1 MMQGR
6 IISAHGRHYVAKV
19 DEQLWH
25 CYTRGKRTGVC
36 VGDYV
41 TLSAQG
47 DNEARIEKVEE
58 RKNLL
63 YRSDEMRSKQFAA
76 NVDILL
82 LITAVEPR
90 FSDDL
95 LGRALIAAWNEQLT
109 PYIILN
115 KVDIETGLAEAR
127 ERLSLYTTL
136 GVPVIECSTQ
146 HPEELKDKLLPIIE
160 GQTALLLGQ
169 SAMGKSS
176 ILNVLVPSA
185 EAHTQEHSQALGTG
199 RHTTTKTELYDIHTD
214 GGEVHSAII
223 DSPGFQNFGLL
234 HLDDREIVHGFPEFS
249 EAIKECRFYNCRHL
263 QEPGCGVT
271 AARLRGDISEERYA
285 LYERILMENEA
296 AQKW

>member
-6 IISAHGRHYVAKV
+6 IISAHGRHYVARV

-25 CYTRGKRTGVC
+25 CYTRGKRAGIC

-41 TLSAQG
+41 EISPQG
-47 DNEARIEKVEE
+47 NNEARIENVRE

-76 NVDILL
+76 NVDVLR
-82 LITAVEPR
+82 LITAVEPK

-95 LGRALIAAWNEQLT
+95 LGRALTAAWNEDLK
-109 PYIILN
+109 PYIVLN
-115 KVDIETGLAEAR
+115 KIDITKGLDEAR
-127 ERLSLYTTL
+127 ARLTRYQNL
-136 GVPVIECSTQ
+136 GVEIIECSTEQ
-146 HPEELKDKLLPIIE
+146 ADDLVAKLLPKVK

-185 EAHTQEHSQALGTG
+185 NAHTQEHSQALGAG
-199 RHTTTKTELYDIHTD
+199 RHTTTKTELYDIRKN
-214 GGEVHSAII
+214 GEIIASLI

-234 HLDDREIVHGFPEFS
+234 HLSDEKIVKGFPEFS
-249 EAIKECRFYNCRHL
+249 GAIQQCRFYNCRHL
-263 QEPGCGVT
+263 REPGCGVT
-271 AARLRGDISEERYA
+271 AALERGEIHPERYE
-285 LYERILMENEA
+285 LYKRIIAENEA
-296 AQKW
+296 APKW

>member
-6 IISAHGRHYVAKV
+6 IISAHGRHYVARV

-25 CYTRGKRTGVC
+25 CYTRGKRAGIC

-41 TLSAQG
+41 EISPQG
-47 DNEARIEKVEE
+47 NNEARIENVRE

-76 NVDILL
+76 NVDVLL
-82 LITAVEPR
+82 LITAVEPK

-95 LGRALIAAWNEQLT
+95 LGRALTAAWNEDLK
-109 PYIILN
+109 PYIVLN
-115 KVDIETGLAEAR
+115 KIDITKGLDEAR
-127 ERLSLYTTL
+127 ARLKRYQNL
-136 GVPVIECSTQ
+136 GVEIIECSTVQ
-146 HPEELKDKLLPIIE
+146 ADDLVAKLLPKVK

-185 EAHTQEHSQALGTG
+185 NAHTQEHSQALGAG
-199 RHTTTKTELYDIHTD
+199 RHTTTKTELYDIRKN
-214 GGEVHSAII
+214 GEIIASLI

-234 HLDDREIVHGFPEFS
+234 HLSDEKIVKGFPEFTGV
-249 EAIKECRFYNCRHL
+249 IQQCRFYNCRHL
-263 QEPGCGVT
+263 REPGCGVT
-271 AARLRGDISEERYA
+271 AALERGEIHPERYE
-285 LYERILMENEA
+285 LYKRIIAENEA
-296 AQKW
+296 APKW

>member
-6 IISAHGRHYVAKV
+6 IISAHGRHYVARV
-19 DEQLWH
+19 EEQLWH
-25 CYTRGKRTGVC
+25 CYTRGKKTGIC

-41 TLSAQG
+41 EISPQG
-47 DNEARIEKVEE
+47 DNEARIEKVLE

-95 LGRALIAAWNEQLT
+95 LGRALTAAWNEGLE

-115 KVDIETGLAEAR
+115 KVDLEQGAIEAR
-127 ERLSLYTTL
+127 ARLKQYQDL
-136 GVPVIECSTQ
+136 GVEVIECSI
-146 HPEELKDKLLPIIE
+146 HEPEDLSAKLLPKIQ
-160 GQTALLLGQ
+160 GKTAILLGQ

-176 ILNVLVPSA
+176 ILNVLVPTA
-185 EAHTQEHSQALGTG
+185 RAHTQEHSHALGTG
-199 RHTTTKTELYDIHTD
+199 RHTTTKTELYQIKEN
-214 GGEVHSAII
+214 GIVIASLI

-234 HLDDREIVHGFPEFS
+234 HLNDTEIVKGFPEFS
-249 EAIKECRFYNCRHL
+249 EAIKNCRFYNCRHL
-263 QEPGCGVT
+263 REPGCGVT
-271 AARLRGDISEERYA
+271 SALHEGRIHPERYA
-285 LYERILMENEA
+285 LYERIIAENDA
-296 AQKW
+296 ATKW

>member
-6 IISAHGRHYVAKV
+6 IISAHGRHYVARV
-19 DEQLWH
+19 EEQLWH
-25 CYTRGKRTGVC
+25 CYTRGKRAGIC

-41 TLSAQG
+41 EISPQG
-47 DNEARIEKVEE
+47 NNEARIENVLT

-76 NVDILL
+76 NVDVLL
-82 LITAVEPR
+82 LITAVEPK

-95 LGRALIAAWNEQLT
+95 LGRALTAAWNEDLK

-115 KVDIETGLAEAR
+115 KIDIDQGLEEAR
-127 ERLSLYTTL
+127 TRLQRYQSL
-136 GVPVIECSTQ
+136 GVEIIECSTEQ
-146 HPEELKDKLLPIIE
+146 AEDLAAKLLPKIE

-185 EAHTQEHSQALGTG
+185 NAHTREHSQALGTG
-199 RHTTTKTELYDIHTD
+199 KHTTTKTELYDIKHD
-214 GGEVHSAII
+214 GEIIASLI

-234 HLDDREIVHGFPEFS
+234 HLSDERIVKGFPEFA
-249 EAIKECRFYNCRHL
+249 EPIKNCRFYNCRHL
-263 QEPGCGVT
+263 REPNCGVT
-271 AARLRGDISEERYA
+271 AALAKGEIHPERYA
-285 LYERILMENEA
+285 LYERIINENA
-296 AQKW
+296 AASKW

>member
-6 IISAHGRHYVAKV
+6 VISAHGRHYVTRV

-25 CYTRGKRTGVC
+25 CYTRGKKTGIC

-41 TLSAQG
+41 EISPQG
-47 DNEARIEKVEE
+47 ETEARIEKVLE

-76 NVDILL
+76 NVDVLL
-82 LITAVEPR
+82 LITAVEPK

-95 LGRALIAAWNEQLT
+95 LGRALTAAWHEELE

-115 KVDIETGLAEAR
+115 KIDIEKGLAETR
-127 ERLSLYTTL
+127 QRLKRYQDL
-136 GVPVIECSTQ
+136 GVEIIECSI
-146 HPEELKDKLLPIIE
+146 HEPEDLAAKLLPKVK
-160 GQTALLLGQ
+160 GHTGLLLGQ

-185 EAHTQEHSQALGTG
+185 KAHTQEHSQALGAG
-199 RHTTTKTELYDIHTD
+199 RHTTTKTELYEIKED
-214 GGEVHSAII
+214 GAIIASLI

-234 HLDDREIVHGFPEFS
+234 HLSDADIVNGFPEFS
-249 EAIKECRFYNCRHL
+249 EPIKNCRFYNCRHL
-263 QEPGCGVT
+263 REPNCGVT
-271 AARLRGDISEERYA
+271 AALNDGLIHPDR
-285 LYERILMENEA
+285 
-296 AQKW
+296 